1 MDPFLARREPLEQGV
16 LEYYY
21 RTERSWASLARW
33 LSCSAALLLI
43 ASTEYRVP
51 AGVVLMALSI
61 PCQVV
66 SWRAMRAAQRLEKRR
81 IERLT
86 RGEAAHG

>member
-1 MDPFLARREPLEQGV
+1 MIEVPPYPSVEQGM
-16 LEYYY
+16 LNHYY
-21 RTERSWASLARW
+21 RTERSWASMARW
-33 LSCSAALLLI
+33 FSCSAALLLI

-61 PCQVV
+61 PCQFV
-66 SWRAMRAAQRLEKRR
+66 SWRAMRAAQRIEKQRLER
-81 IERLT
+81 IT